1 MNIFAAACASLSLFV
16 IGGSLVGTRIDR
28 LRGDVLAVA
37 FGKLLVHPVAVLVAV
52 LMLPPMA
59 HELQVAVVLMSAVP
73 MLGIYPILAQQHG
86 HDSMAAAAQLGT
98 TLASFFTLT
107 SLLWIL
113 QRAS

>member
-1 MNIFAAACASLSLFV
+1 MFS
-16 IGGSLVGTRIDR
+16 
-28 LRGDVLAVA
+28 VLAITA
-37 FGKLLVHPVAVLVAV
+37 PIYLVAAIGC
-52 LMLPPMA
+52 LCTRRA
-59 HELQVAVVLMSAVP
+59 
-73 MLGIYPILAQQHG
+73 LAQQHG